1 MTTYTG
7 SDGLTYDFTNNVL
20 TISGSGASTSLNSGW
35 LSVSGGGSNID
46 LRGATSLITTGN
58 VTSIGDYAM
67 GNSSLVTVTLGDAM
81 TTVGY
86 YAFNILSLKNVHLG
100 AGVTNLVPHDAFGV
114 AQLQQITV
122 SSNSASYKEVNNV
135 LYSKDGTVLVLY
147 PSARTNTSYTVETG
161 TTKILFAFKNSG

>member
-46 LRGATSLITTGN
+46 LRSATSLITTGN

-100 AGVTNLVPHDAFGV
+100 AGVTNLVV
-114 AQLQQITV
+114 QILV
-122 SSNSASYKEVNNV
+122 SLASM
-135 LYSKDGTVLVLY
+135 T
-147 PSARTNTSYTVETG
+147 
-161 TTKILFAFKNSG
+161 